1 MYSSLV
7 SNHLLCEL
15 PHGWAKVVTSST
27 AMSPAYPDPTT
38 PSNPTYQIFSYTVK
52 YNSNLSRISK
62 SYWSDFD
69 IFYQQTSLS
78 HLIVS
83 VHLRNSHLGKHPLV
97 ALVEAFCPDCLGSI
111 ELNRFDK
118 NIQRSNVWSI
128 HVVKELEAQR
138 RTARDLGTQNTG
150 LVSTAARGT
159 GLNVDVF
166 TYIYP
171 KMTILQYFGNLST
184 NIQGNW

>member
-1 MYSSLV
+1 M
-7 SNHLLCEL
+7 
-15 PHGWAKVVTSST
+15 
-27 AMSPAYPDPTT
+27 
-38 PSNPTYQIFSYTVK
+38 
-52 YNSNLSRISK
+52 
-62 SYWSDFD
+62 
-69 IFYQQTSLS
+69 
-78 HLIVS
+78 
-83 VHLRNSHLGKHPLV
+83 GKHPLV

-138 RTARDLGTQNTG
+138 RTTRDLGTQNTG

-184 NIQGNW
+184 NIQGNR

>member
-1 MYSSLV
+1 M
-7 SNHLLCEL
+7 
-15 PHGWAKVVTSST
+15 
-27 AMSPAYPDPTT
+27 
-38 PSNPTYQIFSYTVK
+38 
-52 YNSNLSRISK
+52 
-62 SYWSDFD
+62 
-69 IFYQQTSLS
+69 
-78 HLIVS
+78 
-83 VHLRNSHLGKHPLV
+83 GKHPLV

-118 NIQRSNVWSI
+118 NIQCSNVWSI

-171 KMTILQYFGNLST
+171 KMTILQDFGNLST
-184 NIQGNW
+184 NIQGN

>member
-1 MYSSLV
+1 M
-7 SNHLLCEL
+7 
-15 PHGWAKVVTSST
+15 
-27 AMSPAYPDPTT
+27 
-38 PSNPTYQIFSYTVK
+38 
-52 YNSNLSRISK
+52 
-62 SYWSDFD
+62 
-69 IFYQQTSLS
+69 
-78 HLIVS
+78 
-83 VHLRNSHLGKHPLV
+83 GKHPLV

-118 NIQRSNVWSI
+118 NIQRSNVWSV

-150 LVSTAARGT
+150 LVSTAARGA

-166 TYIYP
+166 TYIIIYIYP

-184 NIQGNW
+184 NIQGN